1 MSIFQIAIFGISAAV
16 LSLVLKKDNA
26 AFAIVISVVASV
38 IIFLAVVPQLS
49 GIMDLLN
56 NITAAINTDIPFVP
70 IVVKI
75 LGIAYISEFSAQLI
89 NDAGETAIASKI
101 ELAGKILIMTVSAPI
116 IFALVNQVIIM
127 LP

>member
-1 MSIFQIAIFGISAAV
+1 MTIFQIAIFGIAAAV

-26 AFAIVISVVASV
+26 AFGIAISVVASV
-38 IIFLAVVPQLS
+38 IIFIAVIPQLS
-49 GIMDLLN
+49 GVMELLN
-56 NITAAINTDIPFVP
+56 NITGAINTDIPFVP

-75 LGIAYISEFSAQLI
+75 LGIAYISEFSAQII

-116 IFALVNQVIIM
+116 IFALVNQVIFM